1 MAAAR
6 VTSPT
11 GFRRS
16 EGSSCS
22 AGNLKAMSKS
32 WGFCVIVIQ
41 LSLAAGMHTDGFV
54 PRTLC
59 GSNTGN
65 RLYLQMTP
73 PRFDVL
79 PLHSGK
85 CATNPHRDTKPKQ
98 TSDSVNASVDFW
110 FTQPLVSY
118 MKQTQRQRIADSWN
132 PAFHAL
138 FSVNQGGHACVGGES
153 KYSHQTIVI
162 MEEDPAVIKSAT
174 YLYERHPTVSTLLR
188 YQKGVLHILRG
199 SHLFSTGNHDIV
211 LVGHGTENSNG
222 TAQLA
227 GYGPEE
233 LARFV
238 SMLKTESIF
247 DQLTTISL
255 ISCNLGNDR
264 HFMLRML
271 QTLQSLHVETK
282 LHLHNSFLSVSS
294 DGEIMTRTDDV
305 WRSHDHSRRV
315 IAELDQR
322 GDLLTTVQHGC
333 AGPAFPDYKGN
344 VLYLQMLEWPSHPQ
358 MFVPM
363 ELRKRYPSI
372 DCLEGLT
379 WSLFFEENERRRAPD
394 YDPESDQRH
403 LKAIWLI
410 EPKAEENIFFKHI
423 TNIQD
428 LLVEIRYNAREEFAS
443 DQYYVLNDC
452 IYKVHR
458 ANLNVSLVGKFM
470 STDNPVEM
478 ELFQQNF
485 IDQQN
490 MSSLQ
495 ELRQGLK
502 ASKFND
508 FCRQTFQFQ
517 QCSYNCERW
526 GHYFMTAVFSASVR
540 NFRTFSLFLMSVIGC
555 EVGRSRGTDSPL
567 CTAFVGDD
575 HPMVTDQPWP
585 QHLRRGFYGCTVDN
599 YEMAPQDR
607 QNWLDQII
615 AKENSLYIKSKQM
628 MNAVDHDE
636 QTELEIFGRVK
647 VMNKYVFSSYLEF
660 FRGTPEGRK
669 LKRGCSTYFHEKLNP

>member
-1 MAAAR
+1 
-6 VTSPT
+6 
-11 GFRRS
+11 
-16 EGSSCS
+16 
-22 AGNLKAMSKS
+22 MSKS

-41 LSLAAGMHTDGFV
+41 LSLAAGMHTVFAITDGGV

-59 GSNTGN
+59 GSNPEH

-73 PRFDVL
+73 PRSDVL
-79 PLHSGK
+79 PLRSDPEDAGRY
-85 CATNPHRDTKPKQ
+85 ATNPHRDTKPKQ
-98 TSDSVNASVDFW
+98 TSE
-110 FTQPLVSY
+110 
-118 MKQTQRQRIADSWN
+118 
-132 PAFHAL
+132 
-138 FSVNQGGHACVGGES
+138 G
-153 KYSHQTIVI
+153 KYRHQTIVI

-227 GYGPEE
+227 GYEPEE

-238 SMLKTESIF
+238 SMLKTEIIF
-247 DQLTTISL
+247 GQLATISL

-264 HFMLRML
+264 HFMLKML

-282 LHLHNSFLSVSS
+282 LHLHNSFLSVTS

-322 GDLLTTVQHGC
+322 GDLLTTIEHGC

-394 YDPESDQRH
+394 YDPERDQRH
-403 LKAIWLI
+403 LKAIWLT
-410 EPKAEENIFFKHI
+410 EPQAEENIFFKHI

-428 LLVEIRYNAREEFAS
+428 LLVEIRYNAREEFFS

-470 STDNPVEM
+470 STDNPVDM

-517 QCSYNCERW
+517 QCAYNCERW

-575 HPMVTDQPWP
+575 HPMVTEQPWP

-607 QNWLDQII
+607 QNWLDQIV

-669 LKRGCSTYFHEKLNP
+669 LKRGCSASLHEKLHP